1 MSDLIPGSLLHKR
14 YRILRTLGKGGMG
27 MVYLAEDGTL
37 NKQVAIKANFSL
49 GEDSADQFLQEAH
62 LLAALHHAN
71 LPRVTDY
78 FIEIPYQYL
87 VMDYLPGDD
96 LQTLL
101 EREGRQPLE
110 KVLVWVDQLAD
121 ALQYMHNQT
130 PPVVHRDIKPAN
142 IKLRTDGSAALVD
155 FGIAKAAETAQKTAA
170 GAMGFTPGFAPP
182 EQSGGGR
189 TGPFSDQYALAATLY
204 TMLTGIRPVDSVKR
218 VLENAVIPPAREL
231 LPGFPQNVSDA
242 LKRALEL
249 RPEDRFDSV
258 RDFLDALKAPSFR
271 WSGPLPRVE
280 SQKRPAWFYPAI
292 GLIVFLVI
300 AILGV
305 SAVAYFQLIKTTDA
319 TEAVSNTAVS
329 TKEGLFTITAPVN
342 FPSSSATLNPTLTAE
357 PADPTA
363 SPEPTRV
370 LLASGKWL
378 AFISNRG
385 DGKTG
390 QLWLAKIGLNND
402 GKPAPITARQ
412 LTNGDGEKFRPAWSP
427 DGKFILYSA
436 PAASGAKTD
445 GLDIWRIPVEGGEP
459 VDLSNRQGDELYP
472 AWSPKGDLISFTSD
486 SREDGV
492 LQLYTMDTG
501 GEEKTRIST
510 DFEEMQ
516 GIWPP
521 DMRVLFFVIHANNN
535 YYFFQR
541 ASAKDY
547 KTPQPYDT
555 NQIFGRLG
563 QVTDPDF
570 SKDGSLL
577 AYTRSKGRDRR
588 IGVAEYAA
596 RGAVSSLIT
605 TTGKD
610 YDPSW
615 SADDKWIAFTSERD
629 GKAQIY
635 IMTAAGLLQ
644 TDISPLTAQDFD
656 PAWQP

>member
-1 MSDLIPGSLLHKR
+1 MSDLVPGDLLHKR

-37 NKQVAIKANFSL
+37 KRQVAIKANFSV

-62 LLAALHHAN
+62 LLASLHHAN

-78 FIEIPYQYL
+78 FIESPFQYL

-110 KVLVWVDQLAD
+110 RMLIWMEQLVD

-130 PPVVHRDIKPAN
+130 PPVIHRDIKPAN
-142 IKLRTDGSAALVD
+142 IKLRKDDSAALVD

-204 TMLTGIRPVDSVKR
+204 TMLTGTRPVDSVKR
-218 VLENAVIPPAREL
+218 VLEGATIPPAREL
-231 LPGFPQNVSDA
+231 LPGLSENVSDA
-242 LKRALEL
+242 LKKALEL

-258 RDFLDALKAPSFR
+258 HSFMDALKVPSFR
-271 WSGPLPRVE
+271 WLGPITRSEPE
-280 SQKRPAWFYPAI
+280 KRPAWFYPAM

-305 SAVAYFQLIKTTDA
+305 STVAYFRLAKPVKP
-319 TEAVSNTAVS
+319 TEVGNFAAIR
-329 TKEGLFTITAPVN
+329 TKEGVSSTTASVI
-342 FPSSSATLNPTLTAE
+342 FPSITETQPSIVTAVPTR
-357 PADPTA
+357 PTA
-363 SPEPTRV
+363 SPESTMA

-378 AFISNRG
+378 AFTSNRG
-385 DGKTG
+385 DGKTREI
-390 QLWLAKIGLNND
+390 WLTQIELNQD
-402 GKPAPITARQ
+402 GKPAPAVTRQ
-412 LTNGDGEKFRPAWSP
+412 LTNNSGDKFRPAWSP
-427 DGKFILYSA
+427 DGKYLLYSA
-436 PAASGAKTD
+436 PAASGNKAD
-445 GLDIWRIPVEGGEP
+445 GLDIWKISVNGGDP
-459 VDLSNRQGDELYP
+459 VDLTNRKGDELYP
-472 AWSPKGDLISFTSD
+472 CWSPKGDLISFTSN
-486 SREDGV
+486 SREDGI
-492 LQLYTMDTG
+492 LQLYSMDSTG
-501 GEEKTRIST
+501 NQQTRISS
-510 DFEEMQ
+510 DFEEQQ

-521 DMRVLFFVIHANNN
+521 DMQVLFYVIHAND
-535 YYFFQR
+535 YHYFFQR

-547 KTPQPYDT
+547 MTPQPYDT

-563 QVTDPDF
+563 QVSDPDF

-577 AYTRSKGRDRR
+577 AYTRSKGRDQR

-615 SADDKWIAFTSERD
+615 SADDRWIAFTSERD
-629 GKAQIY
+629 GKPQIY
-635 IMTAAGLLQ
+635 IMNAAGLLQ
-644 TDISPLTAQDFD
+644 SDISPLTAQDSD

>member
-1 MSDLIPGSLLHKR
+1 
-14 YRILRTLGKGGMG
+14 MG

-37 NKQVAIKANFSL
+37 KKQVAIKENFSM
-49 GEDSADQFLQEAH
+49 GEEGSDQFLREAH

-78 FIEIPYQYL
+78 FIELPYQYL

-110 KVLVWVDQLAD
+110 RVLAWGEQLAD
-121 ALQYMHNQT
+121 ALQYMHSQQ

-142 IKLRTDGSAALVD
+142 IKLQKDGSAALVD

-204 TMLTGIRPVDSVKR
+204 TMLTGVRPVESVKR
-218 VLENAVIPPAREL
+218 VLENAVIPPASEL
-231 LPGFPQNVSDA
+231 MPGLPENVSDA
-242 LKRALEL
+242 LKKALEL
-249 RPEDRFDSV
+249 RPEDRFESI
-258 RDFLDALKAPSFR
+258 RSFLEALKLTSFR
-271 WSGPLPRVE
+271 WSGPLPRRE
-280 SQKRPAWFYPAI
+280 PEKRPTWFYPAI

-305 SAVAYFQLIKTTDA
+305 SAVAYFRMVKPIEFTEVAPFPTDNSKVGWFTSTAQVISTSTIIARNPPA
-319 TEAVSNTAVS
+319 TAQS
-329 TKEGLFTITAPVN
+329 
-342 FPSSSATLNPTLTAE
+342 AE
-357 PADPTA
+357 PTVT
-363 SPEPTRV
+363 PEPTRA

-378 AFISNRG
+378 AFTSNRG
-385 DGKTG
+385 DGKTK

-402 GKPAPITARQ
+402 GKPAPVTVRQ
-412 LTNGDGEKFRPAWSP
+412 LTTDDGEKSRPAWSP
-427 DGKFILYSA
+427 DGKYILYSA
-436 PAASGAKTD
+436 PAGSGAKKD
-445 GLDIWRIPVEGGEP
+445 GLNIWKIPVEGGEP
-459 VDLSNRQGDELYP
+459 VDLTNRQGDELYP
-472 AWSPKGDLISFTSD
+472 AWSPKGDVISFTSD

-492 LQLYTMDTG
+492 LQLYTMDANG
-501 GEEKTRIST
+501 GQQTRIST
-510 DFEEMQ
+510 DFEELQ
-516 GIWPP
+516 GVWPP
-521 DMRVLFFVIHANNN
+521 DMRVLFYVIYANNN
-535 YYFFQR
+535 HYFFQR
-541 ASAKDY
+541 ASEKDY

-605 TTGKD
+605 NTGMD
-610 YDPSW
+610 FDPSW

-629 GKAQIY
+629 GKEQIY

-644 TDISPLTAQDFD
+644 TDISPLTAQEAE